1 MKLATIRYKA
11 TVYAGV
17 VRDNDFI
24 ALSSL
29 DRQLPGTMLELIEG
43 WDGYKPLIEKNIG
56 SAEKLCAMEEAECL
70 PPLPNPRSFRDFMGF
85 EEHFVT
91 VKKKAGRKIVD
102 EYYQMPVFYFS
113 NHQALRGSGE
123 PVAAQ
128 PDTEQWDFEFEI
140 GFIIGKQGIN
150 IPSSRAMEYIFGY
163 TILNDWSARDI
174 QVKEQK
180 VGLGPA
186 KGKDYA
192 TSIGPVIVTR
202 DELDACL
209 LKDDPS
215 RYDLATKLTLNGRVL
230 RENNI
235 KSILYPFSSMIERAS
250 KNVSL
255 FPGEL
260 FGSGTLGGGT
270 ILEYPNEEV
279 PFLKSGDTI
288 LMEVQGI
295 GVLRNSVA

>member
-1 MKLATIRYKA
+1 MKLATIRYKG

-17 VRDNDFI
+17 VRGDDFI
-24 ALSSL
+24 ALSAL
-29 DRQLPGTMLELIEG
+29 DGPGTMLELIEG
-43 WDGYKPLIEKNIG
+43 WNRYKPLIEKTTD
-56 SAEKLCAMEEAECL
+56 SAQRLCAVEEAEYL
-70 PPLPNPRSFRDFMGF
+70 PPLPTPRSFRDFMGF
-85 EEHFVT
+85 EEHIAT
-91 VKKKAGRKIVD
+91 IRKKAGRNVAG
-102 EYYQMPVFYFS
+102 EYYQMPVFYYS

-123 PVAAQ
+123 PVAVQ
-128 PDTEQWDFEFEI
+128 PDTEQWDFEFEV
-140 GFIIGKQGIN
+140 GFIIGKQGID
-150 IPSSRAMEYIFGY
+150 IPASRAMEYIFGY

-202 DELDACL
+202 DEMDAYLC
-209 LKDDPS
+209 KDDPA
-215 RYDLATKLTLNGRVL
+215 RYDLTTKLTVNGRVL

-235 KSILYPFSSMIERAS
+235 KTIYHPFSSMIERAS
-250 KNVSL
+250 KNVSV

-260 FGSGTLGGGT
+260 FGSGTIGGGT
-270 ILEYPNEEV
+270 ILEYPNDEV

-295 GVLRNSVA
+295 GVLKNIVA

>member
-1 MKLATIRYKA
+1 MKLATIRYKG

-17 VRDNDFI
+17 IRDNDFI
-24 ALSSL
+24 ALSAL

-43 WDGYKPLIEKNIG
+43 WIGYKPLIEKNIG
-56 SAEKLCAMEEAECL
+56 SAETLCAMEEAEYL

-113 NHQALRGSGE
+113 NHQALRASGE

-150 IPSSRAMEYIFGY
+150 IPASRAMEYIFGY

-209 LKDDPS
+209 RKDDPS

-235 KSILYPFSSMIERAS
+235 KSILHPFSSMIERAS

-270 ILEYPNEEV
+270 ILEYSNEEV

-295 GVLRNSVA
+295 GVLRNIVA

>member
-1 MKLATIRYKA
+1 MKLATVRYKGEI
-11 TVYAGV
+11 YAGV

-24 ALSSL
+24 VLSAL

-43 WDGYKPLIEKNIG
+43 WSGYKPLIEKNID
-56 SAEKLCAMEEAECL
+56 SAEKLCALEDAEYL

-85 EEHFVT
+85 EEHITNVL
-91 VKKKAGRKIVD
+91 KKTGRKVAD
-102 EYYQMPVFYFS
+102 AYYHMPVFYFS
-113 NHQALRGSGE
+113 NHQVLRGSGE

-128 PDTEQWDFEFEI
+128 PDSEQWDFEFEI
-140 GFIIGKQGIN
+140 GFIIGKQGTD
-150 IPSSRAMEYIFGY
+150 IPASQAMEYIFGY

-174 QVKEQK
+174 QVTEQK

-202 DELDACL
+202 DELDAYL
-209 LKDDPS
+209 RKDDPV
-215 RYDLATKLTLNGRVL
+215 RHDLATKLTLNGRVL
-230 RENNI
+230 RENNV
-235 KSILYPFSSMIERAS
+235 KSILHPFSSMIERAS

-260 FGSGTLGGGT
+260 FASGTIGGGT
-270 ILEYPNEEV
+270 ILEYQDI
-279 PFLKSGDTI
+279 PFLKHGDTI

-295 GVLRNSVA
+295 GVLKNIVA

>member
-1 MKLATIRYKA
+1 MKLATIRYRGA
-11 TVYAGV
+11 VYAGV
-17 VRDNDFI
+17 VRGDDFV
-24 ALSSL
+24 ALSEL
-29 DRQLPGTMLELIEG
+29 DKRLPGAMLELIEG
-43 WDGYKPLIEKNIG
+43 WDSYKPLIEKNIG
-56 SAEKLCAMEEAECL
+56 SAGSLCAMEDAEHL

-85 EEHFVT
+85 EEHIAT
-91 VKKKAGRKIVD
+91 VRKKAGRKVAD

-113 NHQALRGSGE
+113 NHQALRGSGQ

-128 PDTEQWDFEFEI
+128 PDTEQWDFEFEL
-140 GFIIGKQGIN
+140 GFIIGKQGID
-150 IPSSRAMEYIFGY
+150 IPASRAMEYIFGY

-174 QVKEQK
+174 QIKEQK

-202 DELDACL
+202 DEMDAYLC
-209 LKDDPS
+209 KDDPL
-215 RYDLATKLTLNGRVL
+215 RHDLATKLTLNGRAL

-235 KSILYPFSSMIERAS
+235 KTIFYPFSSMIERAS
-250 KNVSL
+250 KNVPL
-255 FPGEL
+255 FPGDL
-260 FGSGTLGGGT
+260 FASGTIGGGT
-270 ILEYPNEEV
+270 LLEYPNDEV

-295 GVLRNSVA
+295 GVLKNIVK